1 MNNILSSFEGVYTK
15 NRNFRL
21 YKSSKLGKNAAFCVA
36 EDNTFLPKPPKHTTK
51 EEYIFLASLIT
62 NIRLFVCIF
71 TSLCKHVVHTMVE
84 PAFLWLYLCFRIL
97 NFTNTLTHISFALV
111 SQDRGFWLL
120 ICHRRVQLDLS
131 VRHFRESHTALV
143 MRITN

>member
-1 MNNILSSFEGVYTK
+1 MYLTVFKKCNHESVLFNDTSLKLFYRNVVFKIYFYDLKRTASEGKGQENLNNILSSFEGVYTK

-84 PAFLWLYLCFRIL
+84 PAFL
-97 NFTNTLTHISFALV
+97 
-111 SQDRGFWLL
+111 
-120 ICHRRVQLDLS
+120 
-131 VRHFRESHTALV
+131 
-143 MRITN
+143 

>member
-1 MNNILSSFEGVYTK
+1 MTLLYGVLDCLKNVTMKVYSLITLNDTSLKLYYRNVVFKIYFYDLKCTASEGKGQENLNNILSSFEGVYTK

-84 PAFLWLYLCFRIL
+84 PAFL
-97 NFTNTLTHISFALV
+97 
-111 SQDRGFWLL
+111 
-120 ICHRRVQLDLS
+120 
-131 VRHFRESHTALV
+131 
-143 MRITN
+143 